1 MNSHDHHLHEKHL
14 KSSDF
19 ITDVVIGMS
28 DGLTVPFALAAGLS
42 GAVASASIVTTA
54 GIAEIVAGSI
64 AMGLGGFLAGQTE
77 QEHYESELKR
87 EYEEVER
94 VPERE
99 KQEIRDV
106 FADYGLSTEAQ
117 EIVVECI
124 SKDKDKWVD
133 FMMRFELGLER
144 PNPNRARNSA
154 LTIGISY
161 IIGGFI
167 PLLPYFYVNQP
178 EEGLLYSAEVT
189 ILALLVF
196 GYFKSKVT
204 GQNPII
210 GSLKVTSIGA
220 AAAAAGPRRAGC
232 GRCLP
237 APAACA
243 CPLLT
248 KAAGGRQGDGAGR
261 PARSP
266 DRASRRRAAGRARR
280 PSRLAAARQRLV

>member
-1 MNSHDHHLHEKHL
+1 MNGHDHHLHEEHL

-19 ITDVVIGMS
+19 LTDIVIGMS

-42 GAVASASIVTTA
+42 GAVASSAIVTTA

-64 AMGLGGFLAGQTE
+64 AMGLGGYLAGQTE

-99 KQEIRDV
+99 KEEIREV
-106 FADYGLSTEAQ
+106 FEGYGLTPEAQ
-117 EIVVECI
+117 EIVVEAI

-133 FMMRFELGLER
+133 FMMRFELGLEK

-161 IIGGFI
+161 IVGGFV
-167 PLLPYFYVNQP
+167 PLVPYFYVDDP
-178 EEGLLYSAEVT
+178 KSGLIYSAEIT
-189 ILALLVF
+189 LLALLVF

-204 GQNPII
+204 DQNPWI
-210 GSLKVTSIGA
+210 GSLKVASIGA
-220 AAAAAGPRRAGC
+220 AAASAAYFVAT
-232 GRCLP
+232 LF
-237 APAACA
+237 
-243 CPLLT
+243 
-248 KAAGGRQGDGAGR
+248 Q
-261 PARSP
+261 
-266 DRASRRRAAGRARR
+266 
-280 PSRLAAARQRLV
+280 